1 MQKLPAPDFPVR
13 QASPALG
20 VSGTN
25 AGTSGQIFT
34 QGVLRSSTRSLAA
47 LVASTLISLPIS
59 S

>member
-47 LVASTLISLPIS
+47 LVASTLIS
-59 S
+59 